1 MSTQNETPAGQEV
14 IQLATSAYD
23 AFAPEGASASAASGA
38 QFGAA
43 LGRQIAKAAVW
54 VLSFLTLSVEIL
66 LRRNFGQRYLTPFR
80 CFMIACGMGAWFTL
94 VSAASVFGTRNAFV
108 LANLIGMAG
117 LAYLAVLGAMAY
129 HLREIHLRKRN
140 KVRLHS
146 RYAGDSWSGW
156 TRLPFYDAIGGQMGV
171 QYYFEPGLL
180 CTAGLAA
187 MTAPFSGPIGV
198 WLWYSGIALAI
209 KGAIQRSN
217 VEGQVLDMIDRQIE
231 SEVLNALVMEWKDT
245 GSNTTWGYVVPYS
258 MKAASQ
264 SDRIAFAAS
273 NTKLDPKLREL
284 IGETPSL
291 GSPRA

>member
-14 IQLATSAYD
+14 IQLAASAYD

-94 VSAASVFGTRNAFV
+94 VSAVSVFGTRNAFV
-108 LANLIGMAG
+108 LANLIGMTG
-117 LAYLAVLGAMAY
+117 LAYLAVLVAMAY
-129 HLREIHLRKRN
+129 HLREIHLRRRN

-156 TRLPFYDAIGGQMGV
+156 ARLPFYDAIGGHMGV
-171 QYYFEPGLL
+171 QYYLEPGLL
-180 CTAGLAA
+180 CIAGLVA
-187 MTAPFSGPIGV
+187 TSAPFSVAIGV
-198 WLWYSGIALAI
+198 WLWYSGLALAI

-217 VEGQVLDMIDRQIE
+217 VEGQVLDVVDRQIE
-231 SEVLNALVMEWKDT
+231 SEVLNGLVMEWKDT
-245 GSNTTWGYVVPYS
+245 GSKTTWGYVVPYA
-258 MKAASQ
+258 MKTAPQ
-264 SDRIAFAAS
+264 KDRVAFATS
-273 NTKLDPKLREL
+273 STKLDPKLREL
-284 IGETPSL
+284 LEDAPYHE
-291 GSPRA
+291 SPQA